1 MAAHRV
7 CQTAVVEYIIVAFS
21 GSAKLLVDVM
31 WEL

>member
-7 CQTAVVEYIIVAFS
+7 CQTAIVGYILVGFS
-21 GSAKLLVDVM
+21 ESAKLLVDVM